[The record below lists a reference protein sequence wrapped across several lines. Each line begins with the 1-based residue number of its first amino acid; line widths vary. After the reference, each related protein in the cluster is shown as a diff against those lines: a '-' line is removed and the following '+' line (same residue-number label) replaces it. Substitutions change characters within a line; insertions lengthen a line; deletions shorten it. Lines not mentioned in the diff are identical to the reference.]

1 MRFFGDNLRTAWD
14 ILLELYAVQL
24 GGRKTSLPEL
34 AQATEAPAPTVRRW
48 VPELEQRGLA
58 ACSADPQ
65 ETNQVTVKLTA
76 QGISKM
82 ENLADHWG
90 SAFRS
95 I

>member
-48 VPELEQRGLA
+48 VPELDSGGWQHAPPIRRRPIK
-58 ACSADPQ
+58 S
-65 ETNQVTVKLTA
+65 
-76 QGISKM
+76 
-82 ENLADHWG
+82 
-90 SAFRS
+90 R
-95 I
+95 